1 MTRLKVKFE
10 SNVNGVTEDKANCE
24 KADMV
29 LFERLYIQPE
39 ELSGNKLINTN
50 SKVVV
55 TKKMKIS
62 QRGSDAS
69 ERIHI
74 RGILRDIS

>member
-1 MTRLKVKFE
+1 MKLEVIFE

-24 KADMV
+24 KADML
-29 LFERLYIQPE
+29 LFERLYIRPE
-39 ELSGNKLINTN
+39 ELSENKLINTN

-62 QRGSDAS
+62 QRGSDA
-69 ERIHI
+69 RK
-74 RGILRDIS
+74 

>member
-1 MTRLKVKFE
+1 MLKVKSE

-24 KADMV
+24 KADML
-29 LFERLYIQPE
+29 LFERLYIRPE
-39 ELSGNKLINTN
+39 ELSENKLINTN

-62 QRGSDAS
+62 QRGSDA
-69 ERIHI
+69 RK
-74 RGILRDIS
+74 

>member
-1 MTRLKVKFE
+1 MIILEVKSE

-24 KADMV
+24 KADML
-29 LFERLYIQPE
+29 LFERLYIRPE
-39 ELSGNKLINTN
+39 ELSENKLINTN

-62 QRGSDAS
+62 QRGSDA
-69 ERIHI
+69 RK
-74 RGILRDIS
+74 

>member
-1 MTRLKVKFE
+1 MTMLKVKFE

-24 KADMV
+24 KADML
-29 LFERLYIQPE
+29 LFKRLYLRPE
-39 ELSGNKLINTN
+39 ELSENKLINTN

-55 TKKMKIS
+55 AKKMKIS

-69 ERIHI
+69 EIIHI